1 MLPAADLSS
10 TRPVAASAL
19 LRGTATVADPRQD
32 GAVRLDQ
39 IALGKA
45 LLAQVVSI
53 QSDGSA
59 LVRLSSAEQAADFQT
74 ELRMQLPAGSKAGD
88 TLNLTL
94 LSKAPQ
100 LTFAVSTALPP
111 DTTPT
116 TLSPTARMIDTL
128 LQQAQEAHQ
137 STQVQGARPLLLAG
151 DAASSAMAGKL
162 AQQLRQALDG
172 SGVFYEAHLRQWA
185 NGERSL
191 EQVRGEP
198 QNQGASNAP
207 SASQS
212 LSSAQWL
219 PLQLDTLEQ
228 QRFTWK
234 GEVWPGQQ
242 MQWEVVQQDT
252 SQHSNQAAA
261 TPADTWKTV
270 LQLDLPRLGRIKASI
285 RLQGEHAQLQ
295 VQAQAPDTAAQLK
308 SQSQVLSDA
317 LAASG
322 TALDALTVHC
332 DEQP

>member
-59 LVRLSSAEQAADFQT
+59 LVRLSSSEQAADFQT
-74 ELRMQLPAGSKAGD
+74 ELRMQLPTGSKAGD

-100 LTFAVSTALPP
+100 LTFSVSTALPP

-128 LQQAQEAHQ
+128 LQEAHPG
-137 STQVQGARPLLLAG
+137 TQVQGAKPLLLAS
-151 DAASSAMAGKL
+151 DAASGEMASKL
-162 AQQLRQALDG
+162 ARQLRQALDG

-191 EQVRGEP
+191 EQVRSEP

-207 SASQS
+207 SANQN

-228 QRFTWK
+228 QRFAWD
-234 GEVWPGQQ
+234 GEVWPGQK
-242 MQWEVVQQDT
+242 MQWEVVQQDNA
-252 SQHSNQAAA
+252 QHSNQAAA
-261 TPADTWKTV
+261 TPADTWQTV
-270 LQLDLPRLGRIKASI
+270 LQLDLPRLGLIKASI
-285 RLQGEHAQLQ
+285 RLQGDHAQLQ
-295 VQAQAPDTAAQLK
+295 VRALAPDAVAQLK

>member
-45 LLAQVVSI
+45 LLAQVVSV
-53 QSDGSA
+53 QSDGTA

-94 LSKAPQ
+94 LSKTPQ

-116 TLSPTARMIDTL
+116 TLSPTARLIDTL

-137 STQVQGARPLLLAG
+137 STQVQGARPLLLAS
-151 DAASSAMAGKL
+151 DAASSAMAGTL
-162 AQQLRQALDG
+162 AKQLRQALDG

-185 NGERSL
+185 DGERSL
-191 EQVRGEP
+191 EQVRCEP

-207 SASQS
+207 SASQN

-228 QRFTWK
+228 QRFAWK

-242 MQWEVVQQDT
+242 MQWEVVQQDNA
-252 SQHSNQAAA
+252 QHSNQAAP
-261 TPADTWKTV
+261 TPADTWQTV

-308 SQSQVLSDA
+308 AQGQVLNDA

>member
-59 LVRLSSAEQAADFQT
+59 LVRLSSSEQAADFQT
-74 ELRMQLPAGSKAGD
+74 ELRMQLPTGSKAGD

-94 LSKAPQ
+94 LSKTPQ
-100 LTFAVSTALPP
+100 LTFSVSTALPP

-128 LQQAQEAHQ
+128 LQEAHP
-137 STQVQGARPLLLAG
+137 STQVQGAKPLLLAS
-151 DAASSAMAGKL
+151 DAASGEMASKL

-191 EQVRGEP
+191 EQVRSEP

-207 SASQS
+207 STSQN

-219 PLQLDTLEQ
+219 PVQLDTLEQ
-228 QRFTWK
+228 QRFAWD
-234 GEVWPGQQ
+234 GEVWPGQK
-242 MQWEVVQQDT
+242 MQWEVVQQDNA
-252 SQHSNQAAA
+252 QHSNQVAA
-261 TPADTWKTV
+261 PSVDTWQTV
-270 LQLDLPRLGRIKASI
+270 LQLDLPRLGLIKASI
-285 RLQGEHAQLQ
+285 RLQGDHAQLQ
-295 VQAQAPDTAAQLK
+295 VQAQAPDAATQLK
-308 SQSQVLSDA
+308 AQGQVLSDA

-332 DEQP
+332 YEQP